1 MSIRFD
7 LTPELTSR
15 GMKAPKW
22 SKCGRYLLYVM
33 QYRGFD
39 CGACLVTFDAEKTT
53 YIKKTCTLQKADM
66 GVPADKLNTVGL
78 VLLSDNQLR
87 WYYVNTE
94 TGDITENPNFTEQF
108 KGVVN
113 VRRSDLT
120 DPSNSSEPIDKFTD
134 IWMDWNATN
143 VAVAYKKPDDQNSHM
158 CLLRRHLRLTDSG
171 QSSEGRRMNIPPF
184 PSQNKELICI
194 ERLTAMNCFRVVWS
208 LDNSLLVFVG
218 DSPIASEHKRAQ
230 RVGDKS
236 SPSNGLFFFEVN
248 KSVAVPM
255 LITKETGVSHVV
267 HSLQTGPLVM
277 VLQQATAH
285 NCRLPGEAQWRDT
298 MARRNA
304 ILRGYALLEGSTGR
318 QAQMVFEVS
327 LQFYSFIPQRLLY
340 KHGSS
345 SFVLV
350 GVQCASSQELQIV
363 PLSLERQFN
372 RLETTEDPFDT
383 SLANITGGTL
393 TTLNWDSGKDEEA
406 PDEVAD
412 RIGLVTQHPI
422 LQCVLAG
429 FKEHEWNLRPTP
441 YLHPTTILITS
452 ATPTLPKAKAV
463 MMLDQAKAASEQPR
477 PAFGGNVGEL
487 QIEDADVE
495 PERPTICQC
504 CCLM

>member
-1 MSIRFD
+1 
-7 LTPELTSR
+7 
-15 GMKAPKW
+15 
-22 SKCGRYLLYVM
+22 
-33 QYRGFD
+33 
-39 CGACLVTFDAEKTT
+39 
-53 YIKKTCTLQKADM
+53 M
-66 GVPADKLNTVGL
+66 GVPADKLNTVEL

-87 WYYVNTE
+87 WYDVNTD
-94 TGDITENPNFTEQF
+94 TGDIIENPNFTEKF

-120 DPSNSSEPIDKFTD
+120 DPSNSGERIDKFTD
-134 IWMDWNATN
+134 VWMDWNATN

-171 QSSEGRRMNIPPF
+171 QSSEGHRVSSPPI
-184 PSQNKELICI
+184 SSSHNKELICI
-194 ERLTAMNCFRVVWS
+194 ERLTAMNCSRVVWS

-218 DSPIASEHKRAQ
+218 DSPIASEHM
-230 RVGDKS
+230 RVKDK
-236 SPSNGLFFFEVN
+236 SNGLFFFEVN

-267 HSLQTGPLVM
+267 HSLQTGPLVL
-277 VLQQATAH
+277 VLLQATPR
-285 NCRLPGEAQWRDT
+285 NCRLPGEARWQDK

-304 ILRGYALLEGSTGR
+304 ILRGYALVGGSTGR
-318 QAQMVFEVS
+318 QAQMVMEVS

-340 KHGSS
+340 KQGSS

-350 GVQCASSQELQIV
+350 GVQCARSQELQIV

-372 RLETTEDPFDT
+372 RLETTEGPFDT

-393 TTLNWDSGKDEEA
+393 TTLKWDSGKDGEA
-406 PDEVAD
+406 PDEAAD

-422 LQCVLAG
+422 LQCVFAG

-452 ATPTLPKAKAV
+452 ATPTLPKVKAV
-463 MMLDQAKAASEQPR
+463 MMLDQAKAAPEQPR

-487 QIEDADVE
+487 QIEDANVE